1 MQTKRFGLV
10 GKNISYSFS
19 KSYFANK
26 FQENNNFDCEYEN
39 IDLQTIQELP
49 NYLKKNPELIG
60 LNVTIPY
67 KETILPFLDELS
79 ETAKIIGA
87 VNTIKITP
95 GGKLIG
101 YNTDYFGFQKALK
114 PMLKPYHKKAL
125 ILGTGGASK
134 GVAFALKEL
143 EIDVT
148 FVSRN
153 ASDKNL
159 VYSQITPEIFDEHK
173 IIINCTPIG
182 TSPKIHECV
191 PIPFNCFSGKHI
203 AFDLIYNPSETL
215 FLKNAKKQGAQ
226 IQNGLEMLIFQAE
239 KSWEIWNKKT

>member
-1 MQTKRFGLV
+1 MGKKIGAKLDSEKSKQEIMRTKRFGLV

-26 FQENNNFDCEYEN
+26 FEENNNFDCEYEN

-95 GGKLIG
+95 EGKLIG

-153 ASDKNL
+153 ASMNTRL
-159 VYSQITPEIFDEHK
+159 
-173 IIINCTPIG
+173 
-182 TSPKIHECV
+182 
-191 PIPFNCFSGKHI
+191 
-203 AFDLIYNPSETL
+203 
-215 FLKNAKKQGAQ
+215 
-226 IQNGLEMLIFQAE
+226 
-239 KSWEIWNKKT
+239 